1 MGEIE
6 GVILM
11 SPRTAAVY
19 AALVRKH
26 GLAATIRP
34 LPHFCL
40 SAAVARRLQPLGT
53 VRTEIADAPRLE
65 ELLALIDETAA
76 QSEG

>member
-19 AALVRKH
+19 ATLMRKH
-26 GLAATIRP
+26 GLASVARGLI
-34 LPHFCL
+34 HFCL
-40 SAAVARRLQPLGT
+40 SRGGGAASGAAGRRPHRDRRGARGWKKCLP
-53 VRTEIADAPRLE
+53 
-65 ELLALIDETAA
+65 
-76 QSEG
+76 